1 MTDNPFGPSA
11 LAVFGLYLV
20 GMVGLAM
27 AARRAPGQ
35 RSLSGFYLADRDL
48 GTLVLLLTFYATQ
61 YSGNTLLGF
70 PGEAYRVG
78 FLWVMSVGF
87 MTAIIVVYLLFA
99 PELYRASR
107 ERDFVTPGDWL
118 DHRFGLPALSLI
130 ANLLFLVVITNF
142 LLAQLMAMGHV
153 VATLSGGAVPF
164 WAGVVGLGLVV
175 VLYETVGGMRA
186 VAWTDCAQGAML
198 LIGLLGILIVIL
210 PGLGGLSDASAW
222 IIAHQPAK
230 ASVPGG
236 EAIRTWISTLLLTS
250 LSAVVYPQ
258 ALQRIFAARSARTLR
273 NSLSVMVFL
282 PMVTVLP
289 MFLVGI
295 LSVPRLSGL
304 EGIAADQVMPE
315 LLRTWAGQSVWLHAM
330 ALLVLTGI
338 IGAIMS
344 TADSVLLS
352 LSAILAK
359 DLLGKAWLRNA
370 SSEQLARWGKGLSWA
385 VMLGLM
391 AFALTPRITLWGL
404 IELKL
409 EILVQIAPLFILGT
423 LWPGLGARGALAGMV
438 VGALFAGGMSL
449 GGYGKLWGWHAG
461 LIALVLNLATAC
473 VVNAYTTPLARRSAR
488 RAAS

>member
-1 MTDNPFGPSA
+1 MTERPFGGGT

-20 GMVGLAM
+20 GMVGLAIV
-27 AARRAPGQ
+27 ARRVQGQ
-35 RSLSGFYLADRDL
+35 ASLREFYLANRSL
-48 GTLVLLLTFYATQ
+48 GTVVLLLTFYATQ

-70 PGEAYRVG
+70 PGETYRAG
-78 FLWVMSVGF
+78 FAWVMSIGF
-87 MTAIIVVYLLFA
+87 MTAIVVVYLVFA
-99 PELYRASR
+99 PQLYRTSR
-107 ERDFVTPGDWL
+107 TRGFVTPGDWI
-118 DHRFGLPALSLI
+118 DHRYGSPALSLI

-164 WAGVVGLGLVV
+164 WVGVVGLGLVV

-186 VAWTDCAQGAML
+186 VAWTDCAQGVML
-198 LIGLLGILIVIL
+198 LIGLAGILIAVL
-210 PGLGGLSDASAW
+210 PGLEGLSDASSW
-222 IIAHQPAK
+222 IIAHAPAK
-230 ASVPGG
+230 ASVPEGA
-236 EAIRTWISTLLLTS
+236 AIRGWISTLLLVS
-250 LSAVVYPQ
+250 LSAPVYPQ

-282 PMVTVLP
+282 PLVTVLP

-315 LLRTWAGQSVWLHAM
+315 LLRVWASESLWLHAM
-330 ALLVLTGI
+330 AVLVLIGT

-352 LSAILAK
+352 LSSILAK
-359 DLLGKAWLRNA
+359 DILGKTWLQGA
-370 SSEQLARWGKGLSWA
+370 SSEQLARLGKAVSWA
-385 VMLGLM
+385 VIAGLIV
-391 AFALTPRITLWGL
+391 FALSSRITLWGL

-409 EILVQIAPLFILGT
+409 EILIQIAPLFLLGA
-423 LWPGLGARGALAGMV
+423 LWPGLSARAALAGLMV
-438 VGALFAGGMSL
+438 GTLLAGGMSL
-449 GGYGKLWGWHAG
+449 SGYGKLWGWHAG
-461 LIALVLNLATAC
+461 VIGL
-473 VVNAYTTPLARRSAR
+473 VVNVAVAWLVSVYTTPFARNSAT